1 MSDIQQIKQN
11 FVEGMSGISQF
22 WGFPKG
28 VGAIFGILYL
38 SPNPLSLDELVE
50 QTGLSKGAISTNVRM
65 LSRLGLIHP
74 VNRLSDRKDYYEAE
88 TDFYKA
94 IRAILKERQSNEF
107 NRSIAS
113 VRETLEKLEAGQGDA
128 LSLSKGESDLVPGGG
143 PERAFLTERVRALK
157 DFFDALDSLNSAV
170 ARLDSLGL
178 NTVQTVLK
186 ILR

>member
-1 MSDIQQIKQN
+1 MEDTPQIRQS

-38 SPNPLSLDELVE
+38 SANPLSLDELVD
-50 QTGLSKGAISTNVRM
+50 QTGLSKGAISTNVRT

-74 VNRLSDRKDYYEAE
+74 VNRLGDRKDYYQAE

-94 IRAILKERQSNEF
+94 IRAVLRERQSNEF
-107 NRSIAS
+107 DRAVAS
-113 VRETLEKLEAGQGDA
+113 VRDTLQKLETEPGAQDA
-128 LSLSKGESDLVPGGG
+128 
-143 PERAFLTERVRALK
+143 ERAFLTERVRALK
-157 DFFDALDSLNSAV
+157 EFFDALDSLNSAV

>member
-1 MSDIQQIKQN
+1 MEDTEQIKQT

-28 VGAIFGILYL
+28 VGAIFGVLYL
-38 SPNPLSLDELVE
+38 SPTPLSLDEIVD
-50 QTGLSKGAISTNVRM
+50 QTGLSKGAISTNVRT

-74 VNRLSDRKDYYEAE
+74 VNRLSDRKDYYQAE

-94 IRAILKERQSNEF
+94 IRAILKERQNNEF
-107 NRSIAS
+107 DRAIAS
-113 VRETLEKLEAGQGDA
+113 VRQTLEKLEADTGNLD
-128 LSLSKGESDLVPGGG
+128 

-157 DFFDALDSLNSAV
+157 DFFDALDALSNAV
-170 ARLDSLGL
+170 ARLDGLGM